1 MYHFSMKRELR
12 RKYLDVRKNIL
23 KRDKKDEAIFRKV
36 IKEEFVREAETILIY
51 VSLKDEVDTRRLI
64 TYFLA
69 SGFRVA
75 VPKVDE
81 KTMIF
86 YYIESFNDLERGY
99 KNVLEPTCDCTPV
112 LDFTRTICIT
122 PGVCF
127 NKKGYRIG
135 YGGGYYD
142 RFLAEKNIISIGLCY
157 KECLIDENFSNEF
170 DIPVNKIITN

>member
-1 MYHFSMKRELR
+1 MKEDLR
-12 RKYLDVRKNIL
+12 KKYLEVRKNIL
-23 KRDKKDEAIFRKV
+23 KKDKKDEAIFRKV
-36 IKEEFVREAETILIY
+36 IEEEFVKEAKTILVY

-64 TYFLA
+64 TYFFV

-75 VPKVDE
+75 VPRIDGK
-81 KTMIF
+81 MMSF
-86 YYIESFNDLERGY
+86 YYIESFDDLEKGY
-99 KNVLEPTCDCTPV
+99 RNILEPTCDCTPF
-112 LDFTRTICIT
+112 LDFTKTVCIT

-127 NKKGYRIG
+127 NKEGYRIG

-157 KECLIDENFSNEF
+157 KEYLIKENFSDEF